1 MDSRS
6 PVSRGG
12 HRTHKVRR
20 GQKHEKHHSNDIDNH
35 GKEAQAPFDAA
46 APDRLNERGHE
57 RKHDQR
63 GTSGGHGRKSKSRYQ
78 RSEEHTSELQSLAY
92 LVCRLLLEKK
102 KKIIKQVVM
111 CQIYSQ
117 TY

>member
-6 PVSRGG
+6 SVSRGG

-20 GQKHEKHHSNDIDNH
+20 GKKHENPHSNDIDNH
-35 GKEAQAPFDAA
+35 GKEAQAPFHAA

-78 RSEEHTSELQSLAY
+78 VFFLRIRRPPRSTPFPPRRAPE
-92 LVCRLLLEKK
+92 
-102 KKIIKQVVM
+102 
-111 CQIYSQ
+111 
-117 TY
+117 